1 MIFRRLLYILVVS
14 LISCSVSAIQIKGKI
29 ELSER
34 WQPKVFLALL
44 NSPEDLFV
52 ASPDFII
59 AETFINPDG
68 SFELKTETVPVNSMF
83 YRLYLVRGNNS
94 SVEFSATQN
103 KNYIHLL
110 LKRDDRIEINARTE
124 NNALNIVEI
133 NGCEACETILD
144 FDKKYFAQTGVLTG
158 QLPKAKSNF
167 LSQELEN
174 FIHSFV
180 ADAKDPYTGLYALY
194 HIDDKETDFLRN
206 RDFYFDFQKRLEDEI
221 PTVVYTEV
229 YNDLLDE
236 LIGFREFVCQMPEVQ
251 PRWKDWVIIIEGGFI
266 VVLLLVIFVL
276 SRKIDKLRKAGGDV
290 SDKLKTQY
298 NALTLK
304 QQEILGLLASG
315 KSNKEI
321 AQDLFIELST
331 VKTHIN
337 NIYRQLGVS
346 TRKEAVDIYKLVN
359 R

>member
-1 MIFRRLLYILVVS
+1 MILKRLLYILIVS
-14 LISCSVSAIQIKGKI
+14 LISYSVSAIEIKGKI

-68 SFELKTETVPVNSMF
+68 SFVLSTETVPVNSMF

-110 LKRDDRIEINARTE
+110 LKRGDQIEINAKTE
-124 NNALNIVEI
+124 NNALTIAEI
-133 NGCEACETILD
+133 SGCEACETILD
-144 FDKKYFAQTGVLTG
+144 FDEKFLAQTGVLTS

-174 FIHSFV
+174 FIHTFV
-180 ADAKDPYTGLYALY
+180 ANAKNPYVGLFALY
-194 HIDDKETDFLRN
+194 HIEDKETDFLRN
-206 RDFYFDFQKRLEDEI
+206 RDFYYDFQKRLEEEL
-221 PTVVYTEV
+221 PTVVYTEI
-229 YNDLLDE
+229 YNELLDE
-236 LIGFREFVCQMPEVQ
+236 LIGFREFVCQMPELQ
-251 PRWKDWVIIIEGGFI
+251 PRWKDWVLIIEGVFIIALLLFI
-266 VVLLLVIFVL
+266 VVLT
-276 SRKIDKLRKAGGDV
+276 RKITRLKKAGTDV
-290 SDKLKTQY
+290 FDKMKMQFSG
-298 NALTLK
+298 LTLK
-304 QQEILGLLASG
+304 QQEILALLASG
-315 KSNKEI
+315 KTNKEI
-321 AQDLFIELST
+321 AQELFVELST

-337 NIYRQLGVS
+337 NIYRQLGVAN
-346 TRKEAVDIYKLVN
+346 RKEAVDIYHVVN
-359 R
+359 S